1 MKVGRRYY
9 GDREREKRWIV
20 QRWNCRHK
28 TKNGWMRW
36 LFTDTYMCHWVVE
49 YNYNVLIILYTKIND
64 WMYLCMYW
72 IKRDVSD
79 SGDDK
84 KMLEIIIISDDHDE
98 TRKCLFITFSIS
110 SQRSNTLNLPHCED
124 DELFESFIL
133 ELF

>member
-1 MKVGRRYY
+1 
-9 GDREREKRWIV
+9 
-20 QRWNCRHK
+20 
-28 TKNGWMRW
+28 
-36 LFTDTYMCHWVVE
+36 
-49 YNYNVLIILYTKIND
+49 
-64 WMYLCMYW
+64 MYLCMYW